1 MKNVTDFVKKEIVL
15 CVAVVLAAVSCFFVS
30 PDREYAKYID
40 YRTLAVLFCL
50 MIVVAGF
57 DKIGLFK
64 KLASELL
71 ERTTKIN
78 QVVIVLVM
86 LCFVL
91 GMFITND
98 VALITFVPFTFTVL
112 KLMGKDKIKHWIVPI
127 VCLQT
132 MAANLGSMLTPL
144 GNPQNLYLFE
154 VSQFSLLKFIL
165 TVLPYSALSLAMIFL
180 FIFIIFLIRDD
191 EHNTFTYKPQ
201 NKIEKDNKKKA
212 KTLKLTVTYSI
223 LFVLCILTVVRLID
237 YRIVF
242 VTVIICAIVLDREV
256 LKKADYSLLLT
267 FTALFVFIGNM
278 GRIESFSSFIKDM
291 VNGHEVIT
299 SILVSQVTSNVPAA
313 LLLSGF
319 TDEYE
324 KLIVGI
330 NIGGLG
336 TLIASMASLISF
348 KLLANEMPEKKKEYI
363 AWFTVMGVVMLIVL
377 YVQTI
382 IMM

>member
-1 MKNVTDFVKKEIVL
+1 MENVTDFVKKEIVL

-191 EHNTFTYKPQ
+191 EHNTFTYKPHDEQ
-201 NKIEKDNKKKA
+201 EKDDKNKTGKV
-212 KTLKLTVTYSI
+212 KLTVTYSL